1 MEYLGIV
8 WLTSWVMEFFSSH
21 NTLITTSEYLDQSSE
36 ANILFVANDSG
47 QTEQQKQKTDR
58 RKSSHENLTSIS
70 QNHWIE
76 PLLHF
81 LQARQS
87 ASPEFCRPP
96 ETITTQTQL
105 SSFLP
110 VLMTSTSS
118 SKSAQLVSQSS
129 KGDDSS
135 PTMKWMENILP
146 FSAMGESKRV
156 ESFPMVQVVRV
167 NDTNS
172 DGKSAESMYQIWV
185 KGCLIGKMPHSI
197 PAYAIALQIQHLLQD
212 PNFDPRQI
220 KAKMIDDRPGVKAG
234 SQLLFVVDDTLA
246 EQLDRHAKV
255 IALQWINNL
264 RQALDTLPLTF
275 AETQAQMY
283 GLAETG
289 QLVTG
294 LASWYGPYFHGRL
307 TANGEIYNQYDLT
320 AAHRSLPFD
329 TYLKVTNLDNGK
341 SVIVRINDRG
351 PYIPPRNLDLS
362 LGAARQ
368 LGSEDT
374 GVIEYKAVIMKPDT
388 EVKQPAVPQVTKL

>member
-8 WLTSWVMEFFSSH
+8 WLTSWMMEFFSSQ
-21 NTLITTSEYLDQSSE
+21 NNLLTTSEYLDQSSE
-36 ANILFVANDSG
+36 TNFLLVADRSG
-47 QTEQQKQKTDR
+47 QTEHESENSKNQQKQK
-58 RKSSHENLTSIS
+58 S
-70 QNHWIE
+70 QHHWIE
-76 PLLHF
+76 PLLHS

-87 ASPEFCRPP
+87 AKPEFCRPP
-96 ETITTQTQL
+96 EEITAETPL
-105 SSFLP
+105 SSLLP
-110 VLMTSTSS
+110 VLVTANSS
-118 SKSAQLVSQSS
+118 SKSVQLVSQNS
-129 KGDDSS
+129 KKHDSS
-135 PTMKWMENILP
+135 PTMLKWMENILP
-146 FSAMGESKRV
+146 FSAMDESKRV
-156 ESFPMVQVVRV
+156 GSFPAVQVVRV
-167 NDTNS
+167 DDTNS
-172 DGKSAESMYQIWV
+172 DGESAESMYQIWV